1 MITFPVFLHFWVGNC
16 FFSWVIFHESFFP
29 CYQLSMQLIFITYF
43 MYLSSSP
50 PRRKCSPCLLS
61 SVWTWCY
68 LDLFHVTLRAGLG
81 SFSTLVLLSLDLY
94 SFFSD
99 LFQFSTSFTDT
110 LREEYVGDK
119 FLKPAISEKGFISPY
134 SWLALFCASQTQL
147 RTIAL
152 RALKAWL
159 QCFLV
164 SIVVQEKSDTGWLW
178 FLCGWCIVSFSS
190 MEVL

>member
-16 FFSWVIFHESFFP
+16 FFSWVIFHKSFFHVISFP
-29 CYQLSMQLIFITYF
+29 CSLFSSLILCIWVV
-43 MYLSSSP
+43 LP
-50 PRRKCSPCLLS
+50 PRKCSPCLLS

-68 LDLFHVTLRAGLG
+68 LDLLHVTLRAGLG

-164 SIVVQEKSDTGWLW
+164 SIVQEKSDTGWLW